1 VKVNRE
7 WGEFGD
13 AGGKSE
19 QARAAARARGRM
31 GMRRA
36 PEGGSTVQ
44 GLFGPGGAPARGPSP
59 GPFFFT
65 FFFCKISL
73 FRISFFLFLF
83 LFFLLYSFRG
93 TLPKVSE
100 TFWFQIIETIILF
113 TSTLDKKMVYNKPS

>member
-1 VKVNRE
+1 MKVNRE

-65 FFFCKISL
+65 FFFLQNFS
-73 FRISFFLFLF
+73 FSYFFLSLLIFIFPSLLF
-83 LFFLLYSFRG
+83 PWDVAKG
-93 TLPKVSE
+93 
-100 TFWFQIIETIILF
+100 
-113 TSTLDKKMVYNKPS
+113 